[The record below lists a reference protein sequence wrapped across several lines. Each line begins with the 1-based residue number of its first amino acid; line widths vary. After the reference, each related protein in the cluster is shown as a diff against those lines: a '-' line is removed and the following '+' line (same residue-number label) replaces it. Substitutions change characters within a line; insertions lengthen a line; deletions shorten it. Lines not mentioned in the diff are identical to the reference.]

1 MHLQTLVIISLI
13 THESMII
20 NIWWLNLCQFSVL
33 DLLSN
38 LTGGIDY
45 IPGPFNV
52 TIPAGVTSAPLD
64 VIIVDDDLVEAYETF
79 TLYIDQNSLSNDV
92 ERIYPYSISVT
103 IVDDD
108 SELII

>member
-1 MHLQTLVIISLI
+1 M
-13 THESMII
+13 
-20 NIWWLNLCQFSVL
+20 F
-33 DLLSN
+33 SN
-38 LTGGIDY
+38 LAGGIDY

-52 TIPAGVTSAPLD
+52 TIPAGISSAAVD

-79 TLYIDQNSLSNDV
+79 TLYIDQNSLPNDV